1 MEINR
6 LSIKPLY
13 FSYFR
18 AVLNYLDTR
27 TVCTHIKVFI
37 GELDSTAPSYVEL
50 SVNNSQKQKIK
61 CSGVLI
67 STGTGST
74 AWSQNVNALGVTEC
88 DELNVALGQHGYQPG
103 SGVLLSFSLNSF

>member
-1 MEINR
+1 MHR
-6 LSIKPLY
+6 LTPSSRNKN
-13 FSYFR
+13 
-18 AVLNYLDTR
+18 LNTR
-27 TVCTHIKVFI
+27 IVCTLCKVFI

-74 AWSQNVNALGVTEC
+74 AWSQNVNALGGTEC
-88 DELNVALGQHGYQPG
+88 DELNVALGEHGYQPG
-103 SGVLLSFSLNSF
+103 MAVFHKFLFKYFIFI